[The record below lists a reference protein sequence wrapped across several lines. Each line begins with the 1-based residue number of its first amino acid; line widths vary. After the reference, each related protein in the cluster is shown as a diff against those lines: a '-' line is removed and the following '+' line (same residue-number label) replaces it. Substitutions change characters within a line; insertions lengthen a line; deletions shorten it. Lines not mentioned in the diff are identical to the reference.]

1 MCDLA
6 VKLGGV
12 GAAKD
17 CSPDLS
23 YNKKF
28 GVRMSSKLKEI
39 FHQIDHLNK
48 KEMLAIFYYLER
60 RIQEKENLEESQAI
74 DAIPENL
81 LQYIAE
87 TKNKKRQR
95 SLQDFRGIAP
105 NFLEGQDAQ
114 EWVSQM
120 RGEWEE
126 RDRVWRKPE

>member
-1 MCDLA
+1 MS
-6 VKLGGV
+6 
-12 GAAKD
+12 AAKD
-17 CSPDLS
+17 CYPDLS
-23 YNKKF
+23 YNKNF
-28 GVRMSSKLKEI
+28 GVSMSSRLKEI
-39 FHQIDHLNK
+39 FHQIDDLTK
-48 KEMLAIFYYLER
+48 KEMLEIFYYLEQ
-60 RIQEKENLEESQAI
+60 RIREKYNLEESQAI

-105 NFLEGQDAQ
+105 NLLEGKDAQ

-126 RDRVWRKPE
+126 RERVWRKPE